1 MKTLFVDANVFLRF
15 FTEDDGDQHGRA
27 TDLLRR
33 AAAGKCGLVT
43 GPPVLFEIAWTLRSA
58 YDVPREKVL
67 DVLSRL
73 AALPG
78 LRMLDADL
86 MEDAIGIAR
95 SSGQEYADAY
105 ILASM
110 RKSGADAIATFNR
123 KHFERMNART
133 ITVC

>member
-15 FTEDDGDQHGRA
+15 FTVDDEDQHKRA
-27 TDLLRR
+27 AELLRR
-33 AAAGKCGLVT
+33 AAAGKCELVT
-43 GPPVLFEIAWTLRSA
+43 GPPVLFEIVWTLRTA

-78 LRMLDADL
+78 LRMVDADL
-86 MEDAIGIAR
+86 VENAIGIAR

-105 ILASM
+105 ILAGM
-110 RKSGADAIATFNR
+110 RKAGADAIATFNR
-123 KHFERMNART
+123 KHFERMNAPLQAL
-133 ITVC
+133 

>member
-27 TDLLRR
+27 ADLLRK
-33 AAAGKCGLVT
+33 AAAGKCGLIT
-43 GPPVLFEIAWTLRSA
+43 GPTVLFEIAWTLRSA

-73 AALPG
+73 AVLPG

-86 MEDAIGIAR
+86 VEDAIGIAR

-123 KHFERMNART
+123 KHFERMNAA
-133 ITVC
+133 IKGL